1 MKSRNKNIYRVLDKL
16 QLSLTKIDL
25 EVGQM

>member
-1 MKSRNKNIYRVLDKL
+1 MKSRNKNIYQALDKL